1 VFSRSSRIRY
11 SASFIQFFLIL
22 SFFWV
27 QSPASAQSTNTP
39 FTDFLRNPSN
49 LAEILQP
56 ATTSWYSLAPARDVS
71 LRAELLIA
79 RKKKDHAAIASLAG
93 QMGFYNLRKFRN
105 TEALDF
111 FLQAYKSAKKTGNQN
126 LILESALEV
135 AFVQKSIG
143 AYQSSNE
150 VLQEVESTLQTLRS
164 QELTGIVY
172 ALMADNYGWLNDLKA
187 STAAYQKGAKAFLA
201 AGQKQKVAICYL
213 NLGENQLR
221 LDNFSQARKSLSAAL
236 DYANDNQL
244 RAVIYRD
251 IGLIE
256 FKEEQYEDA
265 VSEFQKSDDLVPN
278 HLVKKLLKE
287 SYMQLFVMYSYGKKS
302 DLADKFH
309 DRYRSMKKELESS
322 GLKQI
327 LAERSQIIRML
338 QFKHE
343 QRDSTSI
350 AAQQLELSR
359 MIDKRDMDLQV
370 KEKELAIKTSEA
382 DSLTVLSA
390 KQELDLARKESQISR
405 FQNTRNMLLLISL
418 SAILFV
424 ILFYNRY
431 ALKKKSSEELAKSN
445 RDLMQ
450 TLEQLRST
458 QDQLIHAEKMAGLG
472 KLTAGIAHEIQN
484 PLNFVRNF
492 SEVGVEL
499 FEEYRQSNNEQTKAE
514 LIKELE
520 ETFTRIKKH
529 AGRADLIVKSMLQH
543 SRAGG
548 TTPELSEVNT
558 LVQEGVQLAYH
569 SMRATLSSFHC
580 RIEEDYAELPG
591 VRLLHQQFS
600 RVILNLSNNAF
611 YAMHEYQQK
620 GNMQEEHL
628 LKVSTAIEDN
638 FIVVKIGDNGPGIP
652 KENLQR
658 IFEPFY
664 TTKPTGKGTGLGL
677 SISYDMIRQQGGD
690 LQVESEE
697 GKGAT
702 FVIKLPLNGV
712 EETQ

>member
-1 VFSRSSRIRY
+1 MFSRSSRIRY
-11 SASFIQFFLIL
+11 SAAFIQFFLIL
-22 SFFWV
+22 SFFWAK
-27 QSPASAQSTNTP
+27 SSASAQSTNTP

-71 LRAELLIA
+71 LRTELLIA
-79 RKKKDHAAIASLAG
+79 RKKKDHAAIAALAG

-150 VLQEVESTLQTLRS
+150 VLQEIESTLQALRS
-164 QELTGIVY
+164 QELTGTVY

-187 STAAYQKGAKAFLA
+187 TTAAYQKGAKAFLS

-236 DYANDNQL
+236 DYTNDNQL

-256 FKEEQYEDA
+256 FKEEHYEDA

-327 LAERSQIIRML
+327 PAERSQIIRML

-514 LIKELE
+514 LINELE

-620 GNMQEEHL
+620 GNMQKEHL